1 MVEWW
6 LNAIVITVIMVIIM
20 VIVFM
25 MVIYII
31 YNPYS
36 HLFHS
41 PHYPDAD
48 FLLSHSGWWFGTFV
62 IFHDIWDVILP
73 IDFHIFQRGWNH
85 QPALVY
91 YIGHDILYIITPIYT
106 IYNPYIYYNPYND
119 AGFLL
124 VISNWLEGWG
134 IRFRQAHIPIFSTFT
149 GDGAKPGAGDG
160 CPPKKDV
167 ALTYLMT

>member
-1 MVEWW
+1 
-6 LNAIVITVIMVIIM
+6 M

-48 FLLSHSGWWFGTFV
+48 FLFSHSGWWFGTFV

-73 IDFHIFQRGWNH
+73 IDFHIFQRG
-85 QPALVY
+85 
-91 YIGHDILYIITPIYT
+91 
-106 IYNPYIYYNPYND
+106 
-119 AGFLL
+119 
-124 VISNWLEGWG
+124 
-134 IRFRQAHIPIFSTFT
+134 
-149 GDGAKPGAGDG
+149 
-160 CPPKKDV
+160 
-167 ALTYLMT
+167 